1 MTDLPTPAT
10 KGKPAARRPTGAP
23 APVGQVP
30 RPTRNR
36 KGATSAAEHSGQF
49 ALTADEVGLLLD
61 GVRDTRDHA
70 LLSLA
75 IGSGIRREDL
85 VAIKLADYEAE
96 RGVVRFY
103 ESKKRKIR
111 TTTLDPKA
119 NVALQRWLGARARE
133 SQWLFPSDHRF
144 NNPKGHLSGRGAYNV
159 LQRWLTA
166 VGLPGRPFHSLRA
179 TCYKLAKARGW
190 SIELAAAQLGDTIR
204 VAQEFYGVA
213 TPGELAQAM
222 RERPLL

>member
-1 MTDLPTPAT
+1 MTLPTPASN
-10 KGKPAARRPTGAP
+10 GKPAPRAARAP
-23 APVGQVP
+23 AGLESTIPQG
-30 RPTRNR
+30 TRSR

-49 ALTADEVGLLLD
+49 ALTPDEVHTLLEAVTD
-61 GVRDTRDHA
+61 VRDSA

-85 VAIKLADYEAE
+85 VAVKVADYEPDRAIL
-96 RGVVRFY
+96 RFY
-103 ESKKRKIR
+103 ESKKRKVR
-111 TTTLDPKA
+111 TVTLDPKA
-119 NVALQRWLGARARE
+119 QVALQRWLGYRPRE
-133 SQWLFPSDHRF
+133 SQWIFPSDHRF
-144 NNPKGHLSGRGAYNV
+144 DKPKGHLSGRAAYNI
-159 LQRWLTA
+159 LQRWLA
-166 VGLPGRPFHSLRA
+166 HVGLPGRPFHSLRA

-222 RERPLL
+222 REKPLL